1 MVKMVNITLYTFSQN
16 FYKVKKCQRKI
27 LLRVHNRQIINQQCI
42 WAWCC
47 LPVISAVQRLRQ
59 EDHELEDSLGYT
71 ARPYFKKLKQKIK
84 MGLLA
89 RWAKVITRILT
100 REWEKCPS
108 QKK

>member
-71 ARPYFKKLKQKIK
+71 ARPYFKNKTISQTNKQAIK
-84 MGLLA
+84 PQQCKFRIAVTPGLH
-89 RWAKVITRILT
+89 
-100 REWEKCPS
+100 S
-108 QKK
+108 